1 MAEWKAEKSV
11 GSGSLAHKVS
21 EVKKTLMET
30 GVEATVLQ
38 FWQMIWLQFVCVL
51 KIK

>member
-30 GVEATVLQ
+30 GVEATSVTVLAND
-38 FWQMIWLQFVCVL
+38 LATVCL
-51 KIK
+51 CPEN